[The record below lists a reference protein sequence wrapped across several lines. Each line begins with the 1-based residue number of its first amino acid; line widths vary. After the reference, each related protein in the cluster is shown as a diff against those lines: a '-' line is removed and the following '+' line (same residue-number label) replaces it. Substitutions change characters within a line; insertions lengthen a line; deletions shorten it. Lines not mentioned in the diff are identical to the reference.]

1 MWRPECLRV
10 LPTGPKG
17 TWTPRFHIQLIWLV
31 CIQNTAMQHTQ
42 SHLQLHCHFFPNERH
57 CDWLTIDGSYL
68 LRIFTGSPAFFS
80 CHAHTSRLCHIALFC
95 HDKSGNKFENCDQSR
110 KTNFTPYATEFFK
123 VSNAANTFS
132 TCMLKFIIVPAPV
145 LELS

>member
-10 LPTGPKG
+10 LPTGSKG
-17 TWTPRFHIQLIWLV
+17 HQGSTSNCFGRCAFK
-31 CIQNTAMQHTQ
+31 TQ
-42 SHLQLHCHFFPNERH
+42 QRSTLNLTFNFTVTFFLNERH
-57 CDWLTIDGSYL
+57 CDRLTIDGSYL
-68 LRIFTGSPAFFS
+68 LRTFTGSPAFFS
-80 CHAHTSRLCHIALFC
+80 CHARTGSLCHIALFC
-95 HDKSGNKFENCDQSR
+95 HDKCGNKFENCDQSR

-123 VSNAANTFS
+123 VSNPANTFS